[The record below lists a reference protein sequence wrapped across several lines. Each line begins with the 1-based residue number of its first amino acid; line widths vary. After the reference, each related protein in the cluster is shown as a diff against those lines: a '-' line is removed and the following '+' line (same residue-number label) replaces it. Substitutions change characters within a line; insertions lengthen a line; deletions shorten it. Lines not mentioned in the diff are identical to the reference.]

1 MGREVLMLY
10 RAMEDHA
17 ASAVTLDM
25 EKLCRLMVNQPPE
38 D

>member
-1 MGREVLMLY
+1 LMLY

-17 ASAVTLDM
+17 AAAVTLDM
-25 EKLCRLMVNQPPE
+25 EKLRRLMVNQPPE